1 MGRYIFRTTTTM
13 KEYNCKKWWID
24 SNIVGTVEVTADNTA
39 DALSRYCQI
48 VNEKF
53 GIEISQHA
61 IKTKSPMWEED
72 ENGKPKQVG
81 YVLTGKTGFED
92 RDSYTWSMQ
101 YVDLWVNILTVVD
114 TDF

>member
-1 MGRYIFRTTTTM
+1 M
-13 KEYNCKKWWID
+13 KEYNRKKLWID
-24 SNIVGTVEVTADNTA
+24 SNIVRTVEVTADNTA
-39 DALSRYCQI
+39 DALSQYYQI

-81 YVLTGKTGFED
+81 WVITGKTLFED
-92 RDSYTWSMQ
+92 RDNNRCSTQ